1 MDGLEIRL
9 LGRPTVLIAGRTA
22 GPARGAKAWGLLAYL
37 ALTDRAHLRAE
48 LAEML
53 FSEAQDPLGA
63 LRWSLAELRR
73 LLALPEALKGDGLS
87 LELPE
92 GALIDALA
100 IEVGDPNAI
109 DQPGF
114 GQELLGGLSFA
125 DSPIFETWLLSA
137 RRRLARKSAS
147 ALRAATLNCLA
158 RGEHDTAINYATR
171 LVVIDSLDE
180 GHHALLIRSHALAG
194 DVVAARRHYDRCR
207 EILRRE
213 LACEPGAAVLA
224 ALAVA
229 ERDPTGA
236 RPEDLD
242 AVGARLAVAWQSF
255 LGGAVDHAVDLGRGA
270 VWAADGTGDPA
281 AGLLPRMFLA
291 AMLGM
296 AVRGWDEAAA
306 SLSQALRIAQ
316 RLDRPTEAA
325 TALGVLAGSH
335 LMRAD
340 YDVARRLATDGLALS
355 DDPGARSVNLMF
367 LGAADADQARGAE
380 AAGHSRA
387 AVAAAQRAGD
397 PVLIVYA
404 ATHAA
409 RVALLDGD
417 PHAARAPI
425 ETALT
430 HSSGMLALRPW
441 PMTMLAEVEI
451 AADHLDA
458 AAGLAAQAAALAATT
473 GIAYQRALAY
483 RATALVEARRGRT
496 RIAVERL
503 TDALSHA
510 RRTTGEGYPLHWTI
524 AFILDSLSSTTAD
537 FDGEASRRW
546 AQALLDHASASDMH
560 EFTARARRHLRSST
574 KR

>member
-1 MDGLEIRL
+1 MGGLEIRL
-9 LGRPTVLIAGRTA
+9 LGRPAVLIAGRPA
-22 GPARGAKAWGLLAYL
+22 APARGAKAWGLLAYL
-37 ALTDRAHLRAE
+37 ALAERAHLRSE
-48 LAEML
+48 LAEVL

-73 LLALPEALKGDGLS
+73 LLALPDALKGDALS

-92 GALIDALA
+92 GTSIDALA
-100 IEVGDPNAI
+100 IERGDPRAI

-114 GQELLGGLSFA
+114 GQELLGGLSFV
-125 DSPIFETWLLSA
+125 DSPIFDTWLLSV

-147 ALRAATLNCLA
+147 VLREATLNCLA
-158 RGEHDTAINYATR
+158 RGEHDAAINHATR
-171 LVVIDSLDE
+171 LVVIDPLDE
-180 GHHALLIRSHALAG
+180 GHHALLIRAYAFAG
-194 DVVAARRHYDRCR
+194 DALAARRHYQRCR

-236 RPEDLD
+236 LAEGADV
-242 AVGARLAVAWQSF
+242 VGARLAVAWQSF
-255 LGGAVDHAVDLGRGA
+255 LGGSVDHAIDLGRGA
-270 VWAADGTGDPA
+270 VWAADSDSDPA
-281 AGLLPRMFLA
+281 VGLLPRMFLA

-306 SLSQALRIAQ
+306 ALSQALRIAQ

-340 YDVARRLATDGLALS
+340 YDVALRLATKGLARS
-355 DDPGARSVNLMF
+355 DDPGAQSVNLMF
-367 LGAADADQARGAE
+367 LGAAGADQARCAE
-380 AAGHSRA
+380 AAEYSRA
-387 AVAAAQRAGD
+387 AVSAAQRAGD

-404 ATHAA
+404 AAHAA
-409 RVALLDGD
+409 RVALIQGD
-417 PHAARAPI
+417 PLSAREPI
-425 ETALT
+425 ETALA

-441 PMTMLAEVEI
+441 PMTMLAEVEV
-451 AADHLDA
+451 AAGQLDA

-483 RATALVEARRGRT
+483 RATALVEARRGDART
-496 RIAVERL
+496 AAEHL
-503 TDALSHA
+503 TEALLHA
-510 RRTTGEGYPLHWTI
+510 RRVTGEGYPLHWTV
-524 AFILDSLSSTTAD
+524 AFVLDSLSSVTVEYDPA
-537 FDGEASRRW
+537 ASRRW
-546 AQALLDHASASDMH
+546 AHTLLDHGSTSDMH
-560 EFTARARRHLRSST
+560 EFTTRARRHLQ
-574 KR
+574 